1 MTVNIILILHI
12 NSYTGF
18 EVFFYLA
25 SIIAYFIFTEFLD
38 LDDDNAEIN
47 YYNEQNFYFSTLGWT
62 IFSFLIHYGFSY
74 MFKLF
79 FDDEEITDLKESIL
93 EEESK
98 KMLECELLEES
109 INLNICKYLNLL

>member
-1 MTVNIILILHI
+1 
-12 NSYTGF
+12 
-18 EVFFYLA
+18 
-25 SIIAYFIFTEFLD
+25 
-38 LDDDNAEIN
+38 
-47 YYNEQNFYFSTLGWT
+47 
-62 IFSFLIHYGFSY
+62 

>member
-1 MTVNIILILHI
+1 MMIMLKLIITM
-12 NSYTGF
+12 SKT
-18 EVFFYLA
+18 
-25 SIIAYFIFTEFLD
+25 FI
-38 LDDDNAEIN
+38 
-47 YYNEQNFYFSTLGWT
+47 
-62 IFSFLIHYGFSY
+62 
-74 MFKLF
+74 FKLF